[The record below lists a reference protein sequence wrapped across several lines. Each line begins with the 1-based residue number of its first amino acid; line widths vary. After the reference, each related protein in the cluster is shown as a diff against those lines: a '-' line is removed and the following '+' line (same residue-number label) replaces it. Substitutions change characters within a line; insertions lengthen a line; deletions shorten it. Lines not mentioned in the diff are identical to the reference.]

1 MRNVRVCLGLVSVA
15 WLFASLPTIANA
27 TRFDVQH
34 ASQTAPDN
42 TKRNQDQSQPTA
54 DQQKMNTPDRTITQR
69 IRKSIHQDQ
78 NLSTYAHNI
87 KIVTQGGKVTLR
99 GPVRSDEEKAAL
111 EDKAVAVAG
120 KGNVTN
126 QIEVAPAK

>member
-1 MRNVRVCLGLVSVA
+1 MRHLRSSLAAISVMVISA
-15 WLFASLPTIANA
+15 TVLIGAPASFAYQDP
-27 TRFDVQH
+27 
-34 ASQTAPDN
+34 APAADN
-42 TKRNQDQSQPTA
+42 TKKNQDQTQPTA

-87 KIVTQGGKVTLR
+87 KIITQGGKVTLR
-99 GPVRSDEEKAAL
+99 GPVKSEEEKAAL
-111 EDKAVAVAG
+111 EEKAVAVAG

-126 QIEVAPAK
+126 QLEVAPAK